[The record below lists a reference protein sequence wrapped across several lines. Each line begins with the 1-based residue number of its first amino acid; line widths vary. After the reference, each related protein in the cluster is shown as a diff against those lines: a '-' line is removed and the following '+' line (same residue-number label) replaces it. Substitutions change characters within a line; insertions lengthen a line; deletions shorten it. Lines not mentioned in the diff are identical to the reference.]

1 MKTHCMS
8 WKCTIDKS
16 FYGQGIKFHV
26 KIKVRM
32 TTVTKRISTMIK
44 KSNFNLTNNLTV
56 QVIFRQIMT
65 DTFQLLEILGR
76 VEAWIAA

>member
-1 MKTHCMS
+1 
-8 WKCTIDKS
+8 
-16 FYGQGIKFHV
+16 
-26 KIKVRM
+26 M

-76 VEAWIAA
+76 VEA

>member
-1 MKTHCMS
+1 MS
-8 WKCTIDKS
+8 WTFTIDKS
-16 FYGQGIKFHV
+16 FYGQGIKFPV
-26 KIKVRM
+26 KLKVRT

-56 QVIFRQIMT
+56 QIIFRQIMT
-65 DTFQLLEILGR
+65 HTFQLLEILGR